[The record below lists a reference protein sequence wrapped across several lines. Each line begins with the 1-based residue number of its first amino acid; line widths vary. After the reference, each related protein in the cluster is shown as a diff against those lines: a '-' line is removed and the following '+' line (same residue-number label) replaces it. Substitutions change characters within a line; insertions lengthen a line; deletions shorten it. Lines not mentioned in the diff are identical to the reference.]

1 MGYGHAVDELWD
13 AQAPFTVALV
23 DPDNLKYANDAFGH
37 DEGNHYILTVAELL
51 RACRREGDGSGAYR
65 IGGDEFVLISPRD
78 TESSLASRLEKAR
91 DELVEKSTATEP
103 MTFSFSYGCSKVHPD
118 EGGSRKD
125 ITADADRK
133 MYRYKLA
140 HRSAQQRMRN
150 VPGAAAARGGDFN
163 ARFFTERVFEA
174 LAMAVP
180 ERYQFVIDIESD
192 RSRWSANAVT
202 DLGIPSANLENKTK
216 VWGEHV
222 HADDLSA
229 YLEGAGELLQGKTHH
244 LAAQYRA
251 RDAAGSFMVCECR
264 AFRLDGNADAG
275 IPSLIAGVITNR
287 SIAENT
293 DLATGLGD
301 IRSLMAAVDDCRYG
315 QDSCGLLGIKVDGVA
330 EINATLGYEAG
341 DRALSLLSA
350 RLLSVL
356 RGRGLAYRA
365 RGSEFVALVRGG
377 CERDVVELRQ
387 EVSAQLDKPL
397 RFEGEE
403 LPVSMRYAVVFLDLV
418 DRQPLPI
425 LNDLDQRLRE
435 GASTLGRAGDGQG
448 NGREGSQ
455 AGDAHA
461 PSRRGVGLGQAR
473 TAGEKRLDPLTG
485 LLCSSDFIETARE
498 WCRANPAEQWAFVAL
513 DIDNLPIFYEWH
525 GKEEGKLLVSEVAG
539 VLRGMQGES
548 KLCAGYWGED
558 DFSLLVALDQELLDE
573 VYRRVREV
581 VASHDSSV
589 GFLPSMGVYTLE
601 SAQELGDDCYAK
613 ASFANTQGKEHFETR
628 IWFFRAADWKRQFDE
643 HLMLSD
649 FHYALRQGRIGFVLQ
664 PQVVLGRGSICGAEA
679 LARWRTDDVELDPEE
694 FIPVLERTGF
704 IVMLDKYI
712 WKSVVAWLRDQL
724 RRGFQPV
731 PISFNISPVDVATL
745 DVPEHLGKLLKAEVP
760 ESLFLQDPDAA
771 HALVSGLKKMGIGVF
786 LDEFGNS
793 LGSLALL
800 REAGVDAVK
809 LDQGLLVAGAEKDGR
824 RAGIADPLLSLARE
838 AGVSVIADDV
848 QTERQVDALRG
859 SGIRYIQG
867 YVYYLPMSPADL
879 ESLLA
884 NTLLVERA
892 GIVALG
898 EQGAKEPPAKDAAFR
913 KGFFAR

>member
-1 MGYGHAVDELWD
+1 MTACFKRFSSLCGNKRRSWDAYECITDRAGAGNGCARPPAPPPIACALERDAYTDNLTGLGNRMGYGHAVDELWD

-23 DPDNLKYANDAFGH
+23 DLDNLKYANDAFGH

-51 RACRREGDGSGAYR
+51 RACCREGDGSGAYR

-91 DELVEKSTATEP
+91 DELVEKSAATEP

-180 ERYQFVIDIESD
+180 GRYQFVIDIESD

-202 DLGIPSANLENKTK
+202 DLGIPSANLENTTK

-229 YLEGAGELLQGKTHH
+229 YLE
-244 LAAQYRA
+244 
-251 RDAAGSFMVCECR
+251 
-264 AFRLDGNADAG
+264 
-275 IPSLIAGVITNR
+275 
-287 SIAENT
+287 
-293 DLATGLGD
+293 
-301 IRSLMAAVDDCRYG
+301 
-315 QDSCGLLGIKVDGVA
+315 
-330 EINATLGYEAG
+330 G

-356 RGRGLAYRA
+356 RGRGLAYRT

-387 EVSAQLDKPL
+387 EVSAQLAKPI

-448 NGREGSQ
+448 DGREGSQ

-498 WCRANPAEQWAFVAL
+498 WCRANPAEQWAFVTL

-558 DFSLLVALDQELLDE
+558 DFSLLVA
-573 VYRRVREV
+573 
-581 VASHDSSV
+581 
-589 GFLPSMGVYTLE
+589 
-601 SAQELGDDCYAK
+601 
-613 ASFANTQGKEHFETR
+613 
-628 IWFFRAADWKRQFDE
+628 
-643 HLMLSD
+643 
-649 FHYALRQGRIGFVLQ
+649 
-664 PQVVLGRGSICGAEA
+664 
-679 LARWRTDDVELDPEE
+679 
-694 FIPVLERTGF
+694 
-704 IVMLDKYI
+704 
-712 WKSVVAWLRDQL
+712 
-724 RRGFQPV
+724 
-731 PISFNISPVDVATL
+731 
-745 DVPEHLGKLLKAEVP
+745 
-760 ESLFLQDPDAA
+760 
-771 HALVSGLKKMGIGVF
+771 
-786 LDEFGNS
+786 
-793 LGSLALL
+793 
-800 REAGVDAVK
+800 

-898 EQGAKEPPAKDAAFR
+898 EQGAKEPPAKDDAFR

>member
-1 MGYGHAVDELWD
+1 MTACFKRFSSLCGNKRRSWDAYECITDRAGAGNGCARPPAPPPIACALERDAYTDNLTGLGNRMGYGHAVDELWD

-23 DPDNLKYANDAFGH
+23 DLDNLKYANDAFGH

-51 RACRREGDGSGAYR
+51 RACCREGDGSGAYR

-91 DELVEKSTATEP
+91 DELVEKSAATEP
-103 MTFSFSYGCSKVHPD
+103 MTSSFSYGCSKVHPD

-180 ERYQFVIDIESD
+180 GRYQFVIDIESD

-202 DLGIPSANLENKTK
+202 DLGIPSANLENTTK

-229 YLEGAGELLQGKTHH
+229 YLEGAGELLQGKAHH

-264 AFRLDGNADAG
+264 AFRLDGNADTG

-315 QDSCGLLGIKVDGVA
+315 QGSCGLLGIKVDGVA

-341 DRALSLLSA
+341 DRAL
-350 RLLSVL
+350 
-356 RGRGLAYRA
+356 
-365 RGSEFVALVRGG
+365 
-377 CERDVVELRQ
+377 
-387 EVSAQLDKPL
+387 
-397 RFEGEE
+397 
-403 LPVSMRYAVVFLDLV
+403 
-418 DRQPLPI
+418 
-425 LNDLDQRLRE
+425 
-435 GASTLGRAGDGQG
+435 
-448 NGREGSQ
+448 
-455 AGDAHA
+455 
-461 PSRRGVGLGQAR
+461 
-473 TAGEKRLDPLTG
+473 
-485 LLCSSDFIETARE
+485 
-498 WCRANPAEQWAFVAL
+498 
-513 DIDNLPIFYEWH
+513 
-525 GKEEGKLLVSEVAG
+525 
-539 VLRGMQGES
+539 
-548 KLCAGYWGED
+548 
-558 DFSLLVALDQELLDE
+558 SLLVALDQELLDE

-589 GFLPSMGVYTLE
+589 GFLPSMGVYMLE

-649 FHYALRQGRIGFVLQ
+649 FRYALRQGRIGFALQ
-664 PQVVLGRGSICGAEA
+664 PQIVLGRGSICGAEA
-679 LARWRTDDVELDPEE
+679 LARWRTDGVELDPEE

-731 PISFNISPVDVATL
+731 PILFNI
-745 DVPEHLGKLLKAEVP
+745 
-760 ESLFLQDPDAA
+760 
-771 HALVSGLKKMGIGVF
+771 
-786 LDEFGNS
+786 
-793 LGSLALL
+793 
-800 REAGVDAVK
+800 
-809 LDQGLLVAGAEKDGR
+809 
-824 RAGIADPLLSLARE
+824 
-838 AGVSVIADDV
+838 
-848 QTERQVDALRG
+848 
-859 SGIRYIQG
+859 
-867 YVYYLPMSPADL
+867 SPADL

-898 EQGAKEPPAKDAAFR
+898 EQGAKEPPAKDDAFR

>member
-1 MGYGHAVDELWD
+1 MTACFKRFSSLCGNKRRSWDAYECITDRAGAGNGCARPPALPPIACALERDAYTDNLTGLGNRMGYGHAVDELWD

-23 DPDNLKYANDAFGH
+23 DLDNLKYANDAFGH

-51 RACRREGDGSGAYR
+51 RACCREGDRSGAYR

-91 DELVEKSTATEP
+91 GELVEKSTATEP

-180 ERYQFVIDIESD
+180 GRYQFVIDIESD

-202 DLGIPSANLENKTK
+202 DLGIPSANLENTTK

-264 AFRLDGNADAG
+264 AFRLDGNADTG
-275 IPSLIAGVITNR
+275 VPSLIAVVITNR
-287 SIAENT
+287 SIAECT

-330 EINATLGYEAG
+330 EINAMLGYEAG
-341 DRALSLLSA
+341 DRAL
-350 RLLSVL
+350 
-356 RGRGLAYRA
+356 
-365 RGSEFVALVRGG
+365 
-377 CERDVVELRQ
+377 
-387 EVSAQLDKPL
+387 
-397 RFEGEE
+397 
-403 LPVSMRYAVVFLDLV
+403 
-418 DRQPLPI
+418 
-425 LNDLDQRLRE
+425 
-435 GASTLGRAGDGQG
+435 
-448 NGREGSQ
+448 
-455 AGDAHA
+455 
-461 PSRRGVGLGQAR
+461 
-473 TAGEKRLDPLTG
+473 
-485 LLCSSDFIETARE
+485 
-498 WCRANPAEQWAFVAL
+498 
-513 DIDNLPIFYEWH
+513 
-525 GKEEGKLLVSEVAG
+525 
-539 VLRGMQGES
+539 
-548 KLCAGYWGED
+548 
-558 DFSLLVALDQELLDE
+558 SLLVALDQELLDE

-589 GFLPSMGVYTLE
+589 GFLPSMGVYMLE

-649 FHYALRQGRIGFVLQ
+649 FHYALRQGRIGFALQ
-664 PQVVLGRGSICGAEA
+664 PQIVLGRGSICGAEA

-731 PISFNISPVDVATL
+731 PILFNI
-745 DVPEHLGKLLKAEVP
+745 
-760 ESLFLQDPDAA
+760 
-771 HALVSGLKKMGIGVF
+771 
-786 LDEFGNS
+786 
-793 LGSLALL
+793 
-800 REAGVDAVK
+800 
-809 LDQGLLVAGAEKDGR
+809 
-824 RAGIADPLLSLARE
+824 
-838 AGVSVIADDV
+838 
-848 QTERQVDALRG
+848 
-859 SGIRYIQG
+859 
-867 YVYYLPMSPADL
+867 SPADL

-898 EQGAKEPPAKDAAFR
+898 EQGAKEPPAKDDAFR

>member
-1 MGYGHAVDELWD
+1 MTACFKRFSSLCGNKRRSWDAYECITDRAGAGNGCARPPAPPPIACALERDAYTDNLTGLGNRMGYGHAVDELWD

-23 DPDNLKYANDAFGH
+23 DLDNLKYANDAFGH

-51 RACRREGDGSGAYR
+51 RACCREGDGSGAYR

-78 TESSLASRLEKAR
+78 TESSLTSRLEKAR

-180 ERYQFVIDIESD
+180 GRYQFVIDIESD

-202 DLGIPSANLENKTK
+202 DLGIPSANLENTTK

-341 DRALSLLSA
+341 DRALSLL
-350 RLLSVL
+350 
-356 RGRGLAYRA
+356 
-365 RGSEFVALVRGG
+365 
-377 CERDVVELRQ
+377 
-387 EVSAQLDKPL
+387 
-397 RFEGEE
+397 
-403 LPVSMRYAVVFLDLV
+403 
-418 DRQPLPI
+418 
-425 LNDLDQRLRE
+425 
-435 GASTLGRAGDGQG
+435 
-448 NGREGSQ
+448 
-455 AGDAHA
+455 
-461 PSRRGVGLGQAR
+461 
-473 TAGEKRLDPLTG
+473 
-485 LLCSSDFIETARE
+485 
-498 WCRANPAEQWAFVAL
+498 
-513 DIDNLPIFYEWH
+513 
-525 GKEEGKLLVSEVAG
+525 
-539 VLRGMQGES
+539 
-548 KLCAGYWGED
+548 
-558 DFSLLVALDQELLDE
+558 VALDQELLDE

-589 GFLPSMGVYTLE
+589 GFLPSMGVYMLE

-613 ASFANTQGKEHFETR
+613 ASFTNTQGKEHFETR

-649 FHYALRQGRIGFVLQ
+649 FHYALRQGRIGFALQ
-664 PQVVLGRGSICGAEA
+664 PQIVLGRGSICGAEA

-731 PISFNISPVDVATL
+731 PISFNIGPVDVATL
-745 DVPEHLGKLLKAEVP
+745 DVPEHLGKLLKSYGVPARLLKAEVP

-898 EQGAKEPPAKDAAFR
+898 EQGAKEPPAKDDAFR

>member
-1 MGYGHAVDELWD
+1 MTACFKRFSSLCGNKRRSWDAYECITDRAGAGNGCARPPAPPPIACALERDAYTDNLTGLGNRMGYGHAVDELWD

-23 DPDNLKYANDAFGH
+23 DLDNLKYANDAFGH

-51 RACRREGDGSGAYR
+51 RACCREGDRSGAYR

-91 DELVEKSTATEP
+91 GELVEKSTATEP

-180 ERYQFVIDIESD
+180 GRYQFVIDIESD

-202 DLGIPSANLENKTK
+202 DLGIPSANLENTTK

-222 HADDLSA
+222 HDDDLSA

-264 AFRLDGNADAG
+264 AFRLDGNADTG
-275 IPSLIAGVITNR
+275 VPSLIAVVITNR
-287 SIAENT
+287 SIAECT

-341 DRALSLLSA
+341 DRALSLL
-350 RLLSVL
+350 
-356 RGRGLAYRA
+356 
-365 RGSEFVALVRGG
+365 
-377 CERDVVELRQ
+377 
-387 EVSAQLDKPL
+387 
-397 RFEGEE
+397 
-403 LPVSMRYAVVFLDLV
+403 
-418 DRQPLPI
+418 
-425 LNDLDQRLRE
+425 
-435 GASTLGRAGDGQG
+435 
-448 NGREGSQ
+448 
-455 AGDAHA
+455 
-461 PSRRGVGLGQAR
+461 
-473 TAGEKRLDPLTG
+473 
-485 LLCSSDFIETARE
+485 
-498 WCRANPAEQWAFVAL
+498 
-513 DIDNLPIFYEWH
+513 
-525 GKEEGKLLVSEVAG
+525 
-539 VLRGMQGES
+539 
-548 KLCAGYWGED
+548 
-558 DFSLLVALDQELLDE
+558 VALDQELLDE

-589 GFLPSMGVYTLE
+589 GLLPSMGVYMLE

-649 FHYALRQGRIGFVLQ
+649 FHYALRQGRIGFALQ
-664 PQVVLGRGSICGAEA
+664 PQIVLGRGSICGAEA

-731 PISFNISPVDVATL
+731 PILFNI
-745 DVPEHLGKLLKAEVP
+745 
-760 ESLFLQDPDAA
+760 
-771 HALVSGLKKMGIGVF
+771 
-786 LDEFGNS
+786 
-793 LGSLALL
+793 
-800 REAGVDAVK
+800 
-809 LDQGLLVAGAEKDGR
+809 
-824 RAGIADPLLSLARE
+824 
-838 AGVSVIADDV
+838 
-848 QTERQVDALRG
+848 
-859 SGIRYIQG
+859 
-867 YVYYLPMSPADL
+867 SPADL

-898 EQGAKEPPAKDAAFR
+898 EQGAKEPPAKDDAFR

>member
-23 DPDNLKYANDAFGH
+23 DLDNLKYANDAFGH

-51 RACRREGDGSGAYR
+51 RACCREGDGSGAYR

-202 DLGIPSANLENKTK
+202 DLGIPSANLENTTK

-251 RDAAGSFMVCECR
+251 RDAAGSFMVCECH
-264 AFRLDGNADAG
+264 AFRLDGNADTG
-275 IPSLIAGVITNR
+275 IPSPIAGVITNR

-315 QDSCGLLGIKVDGVA
+315 QDSCELLGIKVDGVA

-341 DRALSLLSA
+341 DRALSLL
-350 RLLSVL
+350 
-356 RGRGLAYRA
+356 
-365 RGSEFVALVRGG
+365 
-377 CERDVVELRQ
+377 
-387 EVSAQLDKPL
+387 
-397 RFEGEE
+397 
-403 LPVSMRYAVVFLDLV
+403 
-418 DRQPLPI
+418 
-425 LNDLDQRLRE
+425 
-435 GASTLGRAGDGQG
+435 
-448 NGREGSQ
+448 
-455 AGDAHA
+455 
-461 PSRRGVGLGQAR
+461 
-473 TAGEKRLDPLTG
+473 
-485 LLCSSDFIETARE
+485 
-498 WCRANPAEQWAFVAL
+498 
-513 DIDNLPIFYEWH
+513 
-525 GKEEGKLLVSEVAG
+525 
-539 VLRGMQGES
+539 
-548 KLCAGYWGED
+548 
-558 DFSLLVALDQELLDE
+558 VALDQELLDE

-581 VASHDSSV
+581 VVSHDSSV
-589 GFLPSMGVYTLE
+589 GFLPSMGVYMLE

-649 FHYALRQGRIGFVLQ
+649 FHYALRQGRIGFALQ
-664 PQVVLGRGSICGAEA
+664 PQIVLGRGSICGAEA

-731 PISFNISPVDVATL
+731 PILFNISPVDVATL
-745 DVPEHLGKLLKAEVP
+745 DVPEHLGKLLKSYGVPARLLKAEVP
-760 ESLFLQDPDAA
+760 ESLFLRDPDAA
-771 HALVSGLKKMGIGVF
+771 HTLVSGLKKMGIGVF

-809 LDQGLLVAGAEKDGR
+809 LDQGLLVADAKKDGR

-898 EQGAKEPPAKDAAFR
+898 EQGAKEPPAKDDAFR
-913 KGFFAR
+913 KGFFAH

>member
-1 MGYGHAVDELWD
+1 MTACFKRFSSLCGNKRRSWDAYECITDRAGAGNGCARPPAPPPIACALERDAYTDNLTGLGNRMGYGHAVDELWD

-23 DPDNLKYANDAFGH
+23 DLDNLKYANDAFGH

-51 RACRREGDGSGAYR
+51 RACCREGDGSGAYR

-78 TESSLASRLEKAR
+78 TESSLTSRLEKAR

-180 ERYQFVIDIESD
+180 GRYQFVIDIESD

-202 DLGIPSANLENKTK
+202 DLGIPSANLENTTK

-341 DRALSLLSA
+341 DRALSLL
-350 RLLSVL
+350 
-356 RGRGLAYRA
+356 
-365 RGSEFVALVRGG
+365 
-377 CERDVVELRQ
+377 
-387 EVSAQLDKPL
+387 
-397 RFEGEE
+397 
-403 LPVSMRYAVVFLDLV
+403 
-418 DRQPLPI
+418 
-425 LNDLDQRLRE
+425 
-435 GASTLGRAGDGQG
+435 
-448 NGREGSQ
+448 
-455 AGDAHA
+455 
-461 PSRRGVGLGQAR
+461 
-473 TAGEKRLDPLTG
+473 
-485 LLCSSDFIETARE
+485 
-498 WCRANPAEQWAFVAL
+498 
-513 DIDNLPIFYEWH
+513 
-525 GKEEGKLLVSEVAG
+525 
-539 VLRGMQGES
+539 
-548 KLCAGYWGED
+548 
-558 DFSLLVALDQELLDE
+558 VALDQELLDE

-589 GFLPSMGVYTLE
+589 GFLPSMGVYMLE

-649 FHYALRQGRIGFVLQ
+649 FHYALRQGRIGFALQ
-664 PQVVLGRGSICGAEA
+664 PQIVLGGGSICGAEA

-745 DVPEHLGKLLKAEVP
+745 DVPEHLGKLLKSYGVPARLLKAEVP

-898 EQGAKEPPAKDAAFR
+898 EQGAKEPPAKDDAFR

>member
-23 DPDNLKYANDAFGH
+23 DLDNLKYANDTFGH

-51 RACRREGDGSGAYR
+51 RACCREGDGSGAYR

-118 EGGSRKD
+118 EGGSRKN

-202 DLGIPSANLENKTK
+202 DLGIPSANLENTTK

-264 AFRLDGNADAG
+264 AFRLDGNADTG

-341 DRALSLLSA
+341 DRALSLL
-350 RLLSVL
+350 
-356 RGRGLAYRA
+356 
-365 RGSEFVALVRGG
+365 
-377 CERDVVELRQ
+377 
-387 EVSAQLDKPL
+387 
-397 RFEGEE
+397 
-403 LPVSMRYAVVFLDLV
+403 
-418 DRQPLPI
+418 
-425 LNDLDQRLRE
+425 
-435 GASTLGRAGDGQG
+435 
-448 NGREGSQ
+448 
-455 AGDAHA
+455 
-461 PSRRGVGLGQAR
+461 
-473 TAGEKRLDPLTG
+473 
-485 LLCSSDFIETARE
+485 
-498 WCRANPAEQWAFVAL
+498 
-513 DIDNLPIFYEWH
+513 
-525 GKEEGKLLVSEVAG
+525 
-539 VLRGMQGES
+539 
-548 KLCAGYWGED
+548 
-558 DFSLLVALDQELLDE
+558 VALDQELLDE

-589 GFLPSMGVYTLE
+589 GFLPSMGVYMLE

-643 HLMLSD
+643 HLVLSD
-649 FHYALRQGRIGFVLQ
+649 FHYALRQGRIGFALQ

-745 DVPEHLGKLLKAEVP
+745 DVPEHLGKLLKSYGVPARLLKAEVP

-800 REAGVDAVK
+800 REAGVDA
-809 LDQGLLVAGAEKDGR
+809 
-824 RAGIADPLLSLARE
+824 
-838 AGVSVIADDV
+838 
-848 QTERQVDALRG
+848 
-859 SGIRYIQG
+859 
-867 YVYYLPMSPADL
+867 
-879 ESLLA
+879 
-884 NTLLVERA
+884 
-892 GIVALG
+892 LG
-898 EQGAKEPPAKDAAFR
+898 EQGAKEPPAKDDAFR

>member
-1 MGYGHAVDELWD
+1 
-13 AQAPFTVALV
+13 
-23 DPDNLKYANDAFGH
+23 
-37 DEGNHYILTVAELL
+37 
-51 RACRREGDGSGAYR
+51 
-65 IGGDEFVLISPRD
+65 
-78 TESSLASRLEKAR
+78 
-91 DELVEKSTATEP
+91 

-150 VPGAAAARGGDFN
+150 VPGAAAARGGDFS

-202 DLGIPSANLENKTK
+202 NLGIPSANLENTTK

-264 AFRLDGNADAG
+264 AFRLDGNADTG

-341 DRALSLLSA
+341 DRALSLL
-350 RLLSVL
+350 
-356 RGRGLAYRA
+356 
-365 RGSEFVALVRGG
+365 
-377 CERDVVELRQ
+377 
-387 EVSAQLDKPL
+387 
-397 RFEGEE
+397 
-403 LPVSMRYAVVFLDLV
+403 
-418 DRQPLPI
+418 
-425 LNDLDQRLRE
+425 
-435 GASTLGRAGDGQG
+435 
-448 NGREGSQ
+448 
-455 AGDAHA
+455 
-461 PSRRGVGLGQAR
+461 
-473 TAGEKRLDPLTG
+473 
-485 LLCSSDFIETARE
+485 
-498 WCRANPAEQWAFVAL
+498 
-513 DIDNLPIFYEWH
+513 
-525 GKEEGKLLVSEVAG
+525 
-539 VLRGMQGES
+539 
-548 KLCAGYWGED
+548 
-558 DFSLLVALDQELLDE
+558 VALDQELLDE

-589 GFLPSMGVYTLE
+589 GFLPSMGVYMLE

-649 FHYALRQGRIGFVLQ
+649 FHYALRQGRIGFALQ
-664 PQVVLGRGSICGAEA
+664 PQIVLGRGSICGAEA

-731 PISFNISPVDVATL
+731 PILFNISPVDVATL
-745 DVPEHLGKLLKAEVP
+745 DVPEHLGKLLKSYGVPARLLKAEVP

-824 RAGIADPLLSLARE
+824 RAGI
-838 AGVSVIADDV
+838 
-848 QTERQVDALRG
+848 
-859 SGIRYIQG
+859 
-867 YVYYLPMSPADL
+867 
-879 ESLLA
+879 
-884 NTLLVERA
+884 
-892 GIVALG
+892 VALG
-898 EQGAKEPPAKDAAFR
+898 EQGAKEPPAKDDAFR

>member
-1 MGYGHAVDELWD
+1 
-13 AQAPFTVALV
+13 
-23 DPDNLKYANDAFGH
+23 
-37 DEGNHYILTVAELL
+37 
-51 RACRREGDGSGAYR
+51 
-65 IGGDEFVLISPRD
+65 
-78 TESSLASRLEKAR
+78 
-91 DELVEKSTATEP
+91 

-202 DLGIPSANLENKTK
+202 DLGIPSANLENTTK

-264 AFRLDGNADAG
+264 AFRLDGNADTG

-341 DRALSLLSA
+341 DRAL
-350 RLLSVL
+350 
-356 RGRGLAYRA
+356 
-365 RGSEFVALVRGG
+365 
-377 CERDVVELRQ
+377 
-387 EVSAQLDKPL
+387 
-397 RFEGEE
+397 
-403 LPVSMRYAVVFLDLV
+403 
-418 DRQPLPI
+418 
-425 LNDLDQRLRE
+425 
-435 GASTLGRAGDGQG
+435 
-448 NGREGSQ
+448 
-455 AGDAHA
+455 
-461 PSRRGVGLGQAR
+461 
-473 TAGEKRLDPLTG
+473 
-485 LLCSSDFIETARE
+485 
-498 WCRANPAEQWAFVAL
+498 
-513 DIDNLPIFYEWH
+513 
-525 GKEEGKLLVSEVAG
+525 
-539 VLRGMQGES
+539 
-548 KLCAGYWGED
+548 
-558 DFSLLVALDQELLDE
+558 SLLVALDQELLDE

-745 DVPEHLGKLLKAEVP
+745 DVPEHLGKLLKSYGVPARLLKAEVP

-898 EQGAKEPPAKDAAFR
+898 EQGAKEPPAKDDAFR

>member
-1 MGYGHAVDELWD
+1 MTACFKRFSSLCGNKRRSWDAYECITDRAGAGNGCARPPAPPPIACALERDAYTDNLTGLGNRMGCGHAVDELWD

-23 DPDNLKYANDAFGH
+23 DLDNLKHANDAFGH

-51 RACRREGDGSGAYR
+51 RACCREGDGSGAYR

-180 ERYQFVIDIESD
+180 GRYQFVIDIESD

-202 DLGIPSANLENKTK
+202 DLGIPSANLENTTK

-229 YLEGAGELLQGKTHH
+229 YLEGAGELLLGQTHH

-341 DRALSLLSA
+341 DRALSLL
-350 RLLSVL
+350 
-356 RGRGLAYRA
+356 
-365 RGSEFVALVRGG
+365 
-377 CERDVVELRQ
+377 
-387 EVSAQLDKPL
+387 
-397 RFEGEE
+397 
-403 LPVSMRYAVVFLDLV
+403 
-418 DRQPLPI
+418 
-425 LNDLDQRLRE
+425 
-435 GASTLGRAGDGQG
+435 
-448 NGREGSQ
+448 
-455 AGDAHA
+455 
-461 PSRRGVGLGQAR
+461 
-473 TAGEKRLDPLTG
+473 
-485 LLCSSDFIETARE
+485 
-498 WCRANPAEQWAFVAL
+498 
-513 DIDNLPIFYEWH
+513 
-525 GKEEGKLLVSEVAG
+525 
-539 VLRGMQGES
+539 
-548 KLCAGYWGED
+548 
-558 DFSLLVALDQELLDE
+558 VALDQELLDE

-589 GFLPSMGVYTLE
+589 GFLPSMGVYMLE

-649 FHYALRQGRIGFVLQ
+649 FHYALRQGRIGFALQ
-664 PQVVLGRGSICGAEA
+664 PQIVLGRGSICGAEA

-731 PISFNISPVDVATL
+731 PILFNI
-745 DVPEHLGKLLKAEVP
+745 
-760 ESLFLQDPDAA
+760 
-771 HALVSGLKKMGIGVF
+771 
-786 LDEFGNS
+786 
-793 LGSLALL
+793 
-800 REAGVDAVK
+800 
-809 LDQGLLVAGAEKDGR
+809 
-824 RAGIADPLLSLARE
+824 
-838 AGVSVIADDV
+838 
-848 QTERQVDALRG
+848 
-859 SGIRYIQG
+859 
-867 YVYYLPMSPADL
+867 SPADL

-898 EQGAKEPPAKDAAFR
+898 EQGAKEPPAKDDAFR

>member
-1 MGYGHAVDELWD
+1 MTACFKRFSSLCGNKRRSWDAYECITDRAGAGNGCARPPAPPPIACALERDAYTDNLTGLGNRMGYGHAVDELWD

-23 DPDNLKYANDAFGH
+23 DLDNLKYANDAFGH

-51 RACRREGDGSGAYR
+51 RACCREGDGSGAYR

-180 ERYQFVIDIESD
+180 GRYQFVIDIESD

-202 DLGIPSANLENKTK
+202 DLGIPSANLENTAK

-264 AFRLDGNADAG
+264 AFRLDGNADTG

-315 QDSCGLLGIKVDGVA
+315 QDSCGLLGIKVDGAA

-341 DRALSLLSA
+341 NHAL
-350 RLLSVL
+350 
-356 RGRGLAYRA
+356 
-365 RGSEFVALVRGG
+365 
-377 CERDVVELRQ
+377 
-387 EVSAQLDKPL
+387 
-397 RFEGEE
+397 
-403 LPVSMRYAVVFLDLV
+403 
-418 DRQPLPI
+418 
-425 LNDLDQRLRE
+425 
-435 GASTLGRAGDGQG
+435 
-448 NGREGSQ
+448 
-455 AGDAHA
+455 
-461 PSRRGVGLGQAR
+461 
-473 TAGEKRLDPLTG
+473 
-485 LLCSSDFIETARE
+485 
-498 WCRANPAEQWAFVAL
+498 
-513 DIDNLPIFYEWH
+513 
-525 GKEEGKLLVSEVAG
+525 
-539 VLRGMQGES
+539 
-548 KLCAGYWGED
+548 
-558 DFSLLVALDQELLDE
+558 SLLVALDQELLDE

-649 FHYALRQGRIGFVLQ
+649 FHYALRQGRIGFALQ
-664 PQVVLGRGSICGAEA
+664 PQIVLGRGSICGAEA

-731 PISFNISPVDVATL
+731 PILFNISPVDVATL
-745 DVPEHLGKLLKAEVP
+745 DVPEHLGKLLKSYGVPARLLKAEVP

-793 LGSLALL
+793 LGSLTLL

-884 NTLLVERA
+884 NTLLVERT

-898 EQGAKEPPAKDAAFR
+898 EQGAKEPPAKDDAFR

>member
-37 DEGNHYILTVAELL
+37 DEGNHCILTVAELL

-202 DLGIPSANLENKTK
+202 DLGIPSANLENTTK

-264 AFRLDGNADAG
+264 AFRLDGNADTG

-341 DRALSLLSA
+341 DRALSLL
-350 RLLSVL
+350 
-356 RGRGLAYRA
+356 
-365 RGSEFVALVRGG
+365 
-377 CERDVVELRQ
+377 
-387 EVSAQLDKPL
+387 
-397 RFEGEE
+397 
-403 LPVSMRYAVVFLDLV
+403 
-418 DRQPLPI
+418 
-425 LNDLDQRLRE
+425 
-435 GASTLGRAGDGQG
+435 
-448 NGREGSQ
+448 
-455 AGDAHA
+455 
-461 PSRRGVGLGQAR
+461 
-473 TAGEKRLDPLTG
+473 
-485 LLCSSDFIETARE
+485 
-498 WCRANPAEQWAFVAL
+498 
-513 DIDNLPIFYEWH
+513 
-525 GKEEGKLLVSEVAG
+525 
-539 VLRGMQGES
+539 
-548 KLCAGYWGED
+548 
-558 DFSLLVALDQELLDE
+558 VALDQELLDE

-589 GFLPSMGVYTLE
+589 GFLPSMGVYMLE

-649 FHYALRQGRIGFVLQ
+649 FHYALRQGRIGFALQ
-664 PQVVLGRGSICGAEA
+664 PQIVLGRGSICGAEA

-731 PISFNISPVDVATL
+731 PILFNISPVDVATL
-745 DVPEHLGKLLKAEVP
+745 DVPEHLGKLLKSYGVPARLLKAEVP

-800 REAGVDAVK
+800 
-809 LDQGLLVAGAEKDGR
+809 
-824 RAGIADPLLSLARE
+824 RE

-898 EQGAKEPPAKDAAFR
+898 EQGAKEPPAKDDAFR

>member
-1 MGYGHAVDELWD
+1 
-13 AQAPFTVALV
+13 
-23 DPDNLKYANDAFGH
+23 
-37 DEGNHYILTVAELL
+37 
-51 RACRREGDGSGAYR
+51 
-65 IGGDEFVLISPRD
+65 
-78 TESSLASRLEKAR
+78 
-91 DELVEKSTATEP
+91 

-202 DLGIPSANLENKTK
+202 DLGIPSANLENTTK
-216 VWGEHV
+216 DWGEHV

-264 AFRLDGNADAG
+264 AFRLDGNADTG

-341 DRALSLLSA
+341 DRALS
-350 RLLSVL
+350 
-356 RGRGLAYRA
+356 
-365 RGSEFVALVRGG
+365 
-377 CERDVVELRQ
+377 
-387 EVSAQLDKPL
+387 P
-397 RFEGEE
+397 
-403 LPVSMRYAVVFLDLV
+403 
-418 DRQPLPI
+418 
-425 LNDLDQRLRE
+425 
-435 GASTLGRAGDGQG
+435 
-448 NGREGSQ
+448 
-455 AGDAHA
+455 
-461 PSRRGVGLGQAR
+461 
-473 TAGEKRLDPLTG
+473 
-485 LLCSSDFIETARE
+485 
-498 WCRANPAEQWAFVAL
+498 
-513 DIDNLPIFYEWH
+513 
-525 GKEEGKLLVSEVAG
+525 
-539 VLRGMQGES
+539 
-548 KLCAGYWGED
+548 
-558 DFSLLVALDQELLDE
+558 LVALDQELLDE

-589 GFLPSMGVYTLE
+589 GFLPSMGVYMLE

-649 FHYALRQGRIGFVLQ
+649 FHYALRQGRIGFALQ
-664 PQVVLGRGSICGAEA
+664 PQIVLGRGSICGAEA

-731 PISFNISPVDVATL
+731 PILFNISPVDVATL
-745 DVPEHLGKLLKAEVP
+745 DVPEHLGKLLKSYGVPARLLKAEVP

-898 EQGAKEPPAKDAAFR
+898 EQGAKEPPAKDDAFR

>member
-23 DPDNLKYANDAFGH
+23 DLD
-37 DEGNHYILTVAELL
+37 
-51 RACRREGDGSGAYR
+51 
-65 IGGDEFVLISPRD
+65 
-78 TESSLASRLEKAR
+78 
-91 DELVEKSTATEP
+91 
-103 MTFSFSYGCSKVHPD
+103 
-118 EGGSRKD
+118 
-125 ITADADRK
+125 
-133 MYRYKLA
+133 
-140 HRSAQQRMRN
+140 
-150 VPGAAAARGGDFN
+150 
-163 ARFFTERVFEA
+163 
-174 LAMAVP
+174 
-180 ERYQFVIDIESD
+180 
-192 RSRWSANAVT
+192 
-202 DLGIPSANLENKTK
+202 NLENTTK

-377 CERDVVELRQ
+377 CERDVVELHQ
-387 EVSAQLDKPL
+387 EVSAQLAKPI

-448 NGREGSQ
+448 DGREGSQ

-473 TAGEKRLDPLTG
+473 TAGEKRLGPLTG

-539 VLRGMQGES
+539 VLRGMQG
-548 KLCAGYWGED
+548 
-558 DFSLLVALDQELLDE
+558 
-573 VYRRVREV
+573 
-581 VASHDSSV
+581 
-589 GFLPSMGVYTLE
+589 
-601 SAQELGDDCYAK
+601 
-613 ASFANTQGKEHFETR
+613 KEHFETR

-649 FHYALRQGRIGFVLQ
+649 FHYALRQGRIGFALQ

-745 DVPEHLGKLLKAEVP
+745 DVPKHLGKLLKSYGVPARLLKAEVP

-793 LGSLALL
+793 LGSPALL

-898 EQGAKEPPAKDAAFR
+898 EQGAKEPPAKDDAFR
-913 KGFFAR
+913 KGFFARWHR

>member
-1 MGYGHAVDELWD
+1 M
-13 AQAPFTVALV
+13 
-23 DPDNLKYANDAFGH
+23 
-37 DEGNHYILTVAELL
+37 
-51 RACRREGDGSGAYR
+51 
-65 IGGDEFVLISPRD
+65 ISPRD

-91 DELVEKSTATEP
+91 DGLVEKSTATEP

-202 DLGIPSANLENKTK
+202 DLGIPPANLENTTK

-264 AFRLDGNADAG
+264 AFRLDGNADTG

-341 DRALSLLSA
+341 DRALSLL
-350 RLLSVL
+350 
-356 RGRGLAYRA
+356 
-365 RGSEFVALVRGG
+365 
-377 CERDVVELRQ
+377 
-387 EVSAQLDKPL
+387 
-397 RFEGEE
+397 
-403 LPVSMRYAVVFLDLV
+403 
-418 DRQPLPI
+418 
-425 LNDLDQRLRE
+425 
-435 GASTLGRAGDGQG
+435 
-448 NGREGSQ
+448 
-455 AGDAHA
+455 
-461 PSRRGVGLGQAR
+461 
-473 TAGEKRLDPLTG
+473 
-485 LLCSSDFIETARE
+485 
-498 WCRANPAEQWAFVAL
+498 
-513 DIDNLPIFYEWH
+513 
-525 GKEEGKLLVSEVAG
+525 
-539 VLRGMQGES
+539 
-548 KLCAGYWGED
+548 
-558 DFSLLVALDQELLDE
+558 VALDQELLDE

-589 GFLPSMGVYTLE
+589 GFLPSMGVYMLE

-649 FHYALRQGRIGFVLQ
+649 FHYALRQGRIGFALQ
-664 PQVVLGRGSICGAEA
+664 PQIVLGRGSICGAEA

-731 PISFNISPVDVATL
+731 PILFNISPVDVATL
-745 DVPEHLGKLLKAEVP
+745 DVPEHLGKLLKSYGVPARLLKAEVP

-892 GIVALG
+892 GIDALG
-898 EQGAKEPPAKDAAFR
+898 EQGAKEPPAKDDAFR

>member
-23 DPDNLKYANDAFGH
+23 DLDNLKYANDAFGH

-51 RACRREGDGSGAYR
+51 RACCREGDGSGAYR

-202 DLGIPSANLENKTK
+202 DLGIPSANLENTTK
-216 VWGEHV
+216 
-222 HADDLSA
+222 
-229 YLEGAGELLQGKTHH
+229 
-244 LAAQYRA
+244 
-251 RDAAGSFMVCECR
+251 
-264 AFRLDGNADAG
+264 
-275 IPSLIAGVITNR
+275 
-287 SIAENT
+287 
-293 DLATGLGD
+293 
-301 IRSLMAAVDDCRYG
+301 DCRYG

-387 EVSAQLDKPL
+387 EVSAQLAKPI

-448 NGREGSQ
+448 DGREGSQ

-589 GFLPSMGVYTLE
+589 GFLPSMGVYMLE

-643 HLMLSD
+643 HLLLSD
-649 FHYALRQGRIGFVLQ
+649 FHYALRQGRIGFALQ
-664 PQVVLGRGSICGAEA
+664 PQIVLGRGSICGAEA

-712 WKSVVAWLRDQL
+712 WKSVVAWLHDQL

-731 PISFNISPVDVATL
+731 PILFNISPVDVATL
-745 DVPEHLGKLLKAEVP
+745 DVPEHLGKLLKSYGVPARLLKAEVP

-898 EQGAKEPPAKDAAFR
+898 EQGAKEPPAKDDAFR

>member
-23 DPDNLKYANDAFGH
+23 DLDNLKYANDAFGH

-51 RACRREGDGSGAYR
+51 RACCREGDGSGAYR

-180 ERYQFVIDIESD
+180 GRYQFVIDIESD

-202 DLGIPSANLENKTK
+202 DLGIPSANLENTTK

-341 DRALSLLSA
+341 DRALSLL
-350 RLLSVL
+350 
-356 RGRGLAYRA
+356 
-365 RGSEFVALVRGG
+365 
-377 CERDVVELRQ
+377 
-387 EVSAQLDKPL
+387 
-397 RFEGEE
+397 
-403 LPVSMRYAVVFLDLV
+403 
-418 DRQPLPI
+418 
-425 LNDLDQRLRE
+425 
-435 GASTLGRAGDGQG
+435 
-448 NGREGSQ
+448 
-455 AGDAHA
+455 
-461 PSRRGVGLGQAR
+461 
-473 TAGEKRLDPLTG
+473 
-485 LLCSSDFIETARE
+485 
-498 WCRANPAEQWAFVAL
+498 
-513 DIDNLPIFYEWH
+513 
-525 GKEEGKLLVSEVAG
+525 
-539 VLRGMQGES
+539 
-548 KLCAGYWGED
+548 
-558 DFSLLVALDQELLDE
+558 VALDQELLDE

-589 GFLPSMGVYTLE
+589 GSLPSMGVYMLE

-649 FHYALRQGRIGFVLQ
+649 FHYALRQGRIGFALQ
-664 PQVVLGRGSICGAEA
+664 PQIVLGRGSICGAEA

-731 PISFNISPVDVATL
+731 PILFNISPVDVATL
-745 DVPEHLGKLLKAEVP
+745 DVPEHLGKLLKSYGVPARLLKAEVP

-809 LDQGLLVAGAEKDGR
+809 LDQGLLVADAEKDRR

-859 SGIRYIQG
+859 SGIRYI
-867 YVYYLPMSPADL
+867 
-879 ESLLA
+879 
-884 NTLLVERA
+884 
-892 GIVALG
+892 
-898 EQGAKEPPAKDAAFR
+898 
-913 KGFFAR
+913 

>member
-23 DPDNLKYANDAFGH
+23 DLDDLKYANDAFGH
-37 DEGNHYILTVAELL
+37 DEGNHYILAVAELL
-51 RACRREGDGSGAYR
+51 RACCREGDGSGAYR

-140 HRSAQQRMRN
+140 RRSAQQRMRN

-180 ERYQFVIDIESD
+180 GRYQFVIDIESD

-202 DLGIPSANLENKTK
+202 DLGIPSANLENTTK

-264 AFRLDGNADAG
+264 AFRLDGNADTG

-341 DRALSLLSA
+341 DRALSLL
-350 RLLSVL
+350 
-356 RGRGLAYRA
+356 
-365 RGSEFVALVRGG
+365 
-377 CERDVVELRQ
+377 
-387 EVSAQLDKPL
+387 
-397 RFEGEE
+397 
-403 LPVSMRYAVVFLDLV
+403 
-418 DRQPLPI
+418 
-425 LNDLDQRLRE
+425 
-435 GASTLGRAGDGQG
+435 
-448 NGREGSQ
+448 
-455 AGDAHA
+455 
-461 PSRRGVGLGQAR
+461 
-473 TAGEKRLDPLTG
+473 
-485 LLCSSDFIETARE
+485 
-498 WCRANPAEQWAFVAL
+498 
-513 DIDNLPIFYEWH
+513 
-525 GKEEGKLLVSEVAG
+525 
-539 VLRGMQGES
+539 
-548 KLCAGYWGED
+548 
-558 DFSLLVALDQELLDE
+558 VALDQELLDE

-589 GFLPSMGVYTLE
+589 GFLPSMGVYMLE

-649 FHYALRQGRIGFVLQ
+649 FHYALRQGRIGFALQ
-664 PQVVLGRGSICGAEA
+664 PQIVLGRGSICGAEA

-712 WKSVVAWLRDQL
+712 WKSVVACLRDQL

-731 PISFNISPVDVATL
+731 PILFNISPVDVATL
-745 DVPEHLGKLLKAEVP
+745 DVPEHLGKLLKSYGVPARLLKAEVP

-800 REAGVDAVK
+800 
-809 LDQGLLVAGAEKDGR
+809 
-824 RAGIADPLLSLARE
+824 RE

-898 EQGAKEPPAKDAAFR
+898 EQGAKELPAKDDAFR

>member
-23 DPDNLKYANDAFGH
+23 DLD
-37 DEGNHYILTVAELL
+37 
-51 RACRREGDGSGAYR
+51 
-65 IGGDEFVLISPRD
+65 
-78 TESSLASRLEKAR
+78 
-91 DELVEKSTATEP
+91 
-103 MTFSFSYGCSKVHPD
+103 
-118 EGGSRKD
+118 
-125 ITADADRK
+125 
-133 MYRYKLA
+133 
-140 HRSAQQRMRN
+140 
-150 VPGAAAARGGDFN
+150 
-163 ARFFTERVFEA
+163 
-174 LAMAVP
+174 
-180 ERYQFVIDIESD
+180 
-192 RSRWSANAVT
+192 
-202 DLGIPSANLENKTK
+202 NLENTTK

-387 EVSAQLDKPL
+387 EVSAQLAKPI

-448 NGREGSQ
+448 DGREGSQ

-473 TAGEKRLDPLTG
+473 TAGEKRLGPLTG

-498 WCRANPAEQWAFVAL
+498 RCRANPAEQWAF
-513 DIDNLPIFYEWH
+513 
-525 GKEEGKLLVSEVAG
+525 
-539 VLRGMQGES
+539 
-548 KLCAGYWGED
+548 
-558 DFSLLVALDQELLDE
+558 VALDQELLDE

-589 GFLPSMGVYTLE
+589 GFLPSMGVYMLE

-649 FHYALRQGRIGFVLQ
+649 FHYALRQGRIGFALQ

-745 DVPEHLGKLLKAEVP
+745 DVPEHLGKLLKSYGVPTRLLKAEVP

-786 LDEFGNS
+786 LDEFGNC

-824 RAGIADPLLSLARE
+824 RAGIADPLLALARE
-838 AGVSVIADDV
+838 AGISVIADDV

-898 EQGAKEPPAKDAAFR
+898 EQGAKEPPAKDDAFR
-913 KGFFAR
+913 KGFFARWHR

>member
-1 MGYGHAVDELWD
+1 MGYGHAIDELWD
-13 AQAPFTVALV
+13 AQTPFTVALV
-23 DPDNLKYANDAFGH
+23 DLDNLKYANDAFGH

-51 RACRREGDGSGAYR
+51 RACCREGDGSGAYR

-202 DLGIPSANLENKTK
+202 DLGIPSANLENTTK

-264 AFRLDGNADAG
+264 AFRLDGNADTG

-301 IRSLMAAVDDCRYG
+301 IRSLMAAIDDCRYG

-341 DRALSLLSA
+341 DRALSLL
-350 RLLSVL
+350 
-356 RGRGLAYRA
+356 
-365 RGSEFVALVRGG
+365 
-377 CERDVVELRQ
+377 
-387 EVSAQLDKPL
+387 
-397 RFEGEE
+397 
-403 LPVSMRYAVVFLDLV
+403 
-418 DRQPLPI
+418 
-425 LNDLDQRLRE
+425 
-435 GASTLGRAGDGQG
+435 
-448 NGREGSQ
+448 
-455 AGDAHA
+455 
-461 PSRRGVGLGQAR
+461 
-473 TAGEKRLDPLTG
+473 
-485 LLCSSDFIETARE
+485 
-498 WCRANPAEQWAFVAL
+498 
-513 DIDNLPIFYEWH
+513 
-525 GKEEGKLLVSEVAG
+525 
-539 VLRGMQGES
+539 
-548 KLCAGYWGED
+548 
-558 DFSLLVALDQELLDE
+558 VALDQELLDE

-581 VASHDSSV
+581 VVSHDSSV
-589 GFLPSMGVYTLE
+589 GFLPSMGVYMLE

-613 ASFANTQGKEHFETR
+613 ASFANTQGKEHFETC

-649 FHYALRQGRIGFVLQ
+649 FHYALRQRRIGFALQ
-664 PQVVLGRGSICGAEA
+664 PQIVLGRGSICGAEA

-731 PISFNISPVDVATL
+731 PILFNISPVDVATL
-745 DVPEHLGKLLKAEVP
+745 DVPEHLGKLLKSYGVPARLLKAEVP

-800 REAGVDAVK
+800 REAG
-809 LDQGLLVAGAEKDGR
+809 
-824 RAGIADPLLSLARE
+824 
-838 AGVSVIADDV
+838 
-848 QTERQVDALRG
+848 
-859 SGIRYIQG
+859 
-867 YVYYLPMSPADL
+867 
-879 ESLLA
+879 
-884 NTLLVERA
+884 
-892 GIVALG
+892 IVALG
-898 EQGAKEPPAKDAAFR
+898 EQGAKEPPAKDDAFR

>member
-1 MGYGHAVDELWD
+1 MTACFKRFSSLCGNKRRSWDAYECITDRAGAGNGCARPPAPPPIACALERDAYTDNLTGLGNRMGYGHAVDELWD

-23 DPDNLKYANDAFGH
+23 DLDNLKYANDAFGH

-51 RACRREGDGSGAYR
+51 RACCREGDGSGAYR

-78 TESSLASRLEKAR
+78 TESSLTSRLEKAR

-180 ERYQFVIDIESD
+180 GRYQFVIDIESD

-202 DLGIPSANLENKTK
+202 DLGIPSANLENTTK

-315 QDSCGLLGIKVDGVA
+315 QDSCGLLGIKVDGAA

-341 DRALSLLSA
+341 DRALSLL
-350 RLLSVL
+350 
-356 RGRGLAYRA
+356 
-365 RGSEFVALVRGG
+365 
-377 CERDVVELRQ
+377 
-387 EVSAQLDKPL
+387 
-397 RFEGEE
+397 
-403 LPVSMRYAVVFLDLV
+403 
-418 DRQPLPI
+418 
-425 LNDLDQRLRE
+425 
-435 GASTLGRAGDGQG
+435 
-448 NGREGSQ
+448 
-455 AGDAHA
+455 
-461 PSRRGVGLGQAR
+461 
-473 TAGEKRLDPLTG
+473 
-485 LLCSSDFIETARE
+485 
-498 WCRANPAEQWAFVAL
+498 
-513 DIDNLPIFYEWH
+513 
-525 GKEEGKLLVSEVAG
+525 
-539 VLRGMQGES
+539 
-548 KLCAGYWGED
+548 
-558 DFSLLVALDQELLDE
+558 VALDQELLDE
-573 VYRRVREV
+573 VNRRVREV

-589 GFLPSMGVYTLE
+589 GFLPSMGVYMLE

-649 FHYALRQGRIGFVLQ
+649 FHYALRQGRIGFALQ
-664 PQVVLGRGSICGAEA
+664 PQIVLGRGSICGAEA

-731 PISFNISPVDVATL
+731 PILFNI
-745 DVPEHLGKLLKAEVP
+745 
-760 ESLFLQDPDAA
+760 
-771 HALVSGLKKMGIGVF
+771 
-786 LDEFGNS
+786 
-793 LGSLALL
+793 
-800 REAGVDAVK
+800 
-809 LDQGLLVAGAEKDGR
+809 
-824 RAGIADPLLSLARE
+824 
-838 AGVSVIADDV
+838 
-848 QTERQVDALRG
+848 
-859 SGIRYIQG
+859 
-867 YVYYLPMSPADL
+867 SPADL

-898 EQGAKEPPAKDAAFR
+898 EQGAKEPPAKDDAFR

>member
-1 MGYGHAVDELWD
+1 MTACFKRFSSLCGNKRRSWDAYECITDRAGAGNRMGYGHAVDELWD

-23 DPDNLKYANDAFGH
+23 NPDNLKYANDAFGH

-103 MTFSFSYGCSKVHPD
+103 MTFSFSYGCSKVYPN

-133 MYRYKLA
+133 TYRYKLA

-180 ERYQFVIDIESD
+180 GRYQFVIDIESD

-202 DLGIPSANLENKTK
+202 DLGIPSVNLENTTK

-287 SIAENT
+287 SIAENS

-425 LNDLDQRLRE
+425 LNDLGQRLRE
-435 GASTLGRAGDGQG
+435 GASTLGRAGMA
-448 NGREGSQ
+448 R
-455 AGDAHA
+455 ATARKA
-461 PSRRGVGLGQAR
+461 PR
-473 TAGEKRLDPLTG
+473 TA
-485 LLCSSDFIETARE
+485 
-498 WCRANPAEQWAFVAL
+498 
-513 DIDNLPIFYEWH
+513 
-525 GKEEGKLLVSEVAG
+525 
-539 VLRGMQGES
+539 
-548 KLCAGYWGED
+548 
-558 DFSLLVALDQELLDE
+558 
-573 VYRRVREV
+573 
-581 VASHDSSV
+581 
-589 GFLPSMGVYTLE
+589 
-601 SAQELGDDCYAK
+601 
-613 ASFANTQGKEHFETR
+613 TR
-628 IWFFRAADWKRQFDE
+628 TRRAAAAWAWARR
-643 HLMLSD
+643 
-649 FHYALRQGRIGFVLQ
+649 AR
-664 PQVVLGRGSICGAEA
+664 
-679 LARWRTDDVELDPEE
+679 LAR
-694 FIPVLERTGF
+694 
-704 IVMLDKYI
+704 
-712 WKSVVAWLRDQL
+712 SAWT
-724 RRGFQPV
+724 P
-731 PISFNISPVDVATL
+731 
-745 DVPEHLGKLLKAEVP
+745 
-760 ESLFLQDPDAA
+760 
-771 HALVSGLKKMGIGVF
+771 
-786 LDEFGNS
+786 
-793 LGSLALL
+793 
-800 REAGVDAVK
+800 
-809 LDQGLLVAGAEKDGR
+809 
-824 RAGIADPLLSLARE
+824 
-838 AGVSVIADDV
+838 
-848 QTERQVDALRG
+848 
-859 SGIRYIQG
+859 
-867 YVYYLPMSPADL
+867 
-879 ESLLA
+879 
-884 NTLLVERA
+884 
-892 GIVALG
+892 
-898 EQGAKEPPAKDAAFR
+898 
-913 KGFFAR
+913 

>member
-1 MGYGHAVDELWD
+1 
-13 AQAPFTVALV
+13 
-23 DPDNLKYANDAFGH
+23 
-37 DEGNHYILTVAELL
+37 
-51 RACRREGDGSGAYR
+51 
-65 IGGDEFVLISPRD
+65 
-78 TESSLASRLEKAR
+78 
-91 DELVEKSTATEP
+91 

-180 ERYQFVIDIESD
+180 GRYQFVIDIESD

-202 DLGIPSANLENKTK
+202 DLGIPSANLENTTK

-264 AFRLDGNADAG
+264 AFRLDGNADTG

-341 DRALSLLSA
+341 DRALS
-350 RLLSVL
+350 
-356 RGRGLAYRA
+356 
-365 RGSEFVALVRGG
+365 
-377 CERDVVELRQ
+377 
-387 EVSAQLDKPL
+387 P
-397 RFEGEE
+397 
-403 LPVSMRYAVVFLDLV
+403 
-418 DRQPLPI
+418 
-425 LNDLDQRLRE
+425 
-435 GASTLGRAGDGQG
+435 
-448 NGREGSQ
+448 
-455 AGDAHA
+455 
-461 PSRRGVGLGQAR
+461 
-473 TAGEKRLDPLTG
+473 
-485 LLCSSDFIETARE
+485 
-498 WCRANPAEQWAFVAL
+498 
-513 DIDNLPIFYEWH
+513 
-525 GKEEGKLLVSEVAG
+525 
-539 VLRGMQGES
+539 
-548 KLCAGYWGED
+548 
-558 DFSLLVALDQELLDE
+558 LVALDQELLDE

-589 GFLPSMGVYTLE
+589 GFLPSMGVYMLE

-628 IWFFRAADWKRQFDE
+628 IWFFRAADWKRRFDE

-649 FHYALRQGRIGFVLQ
+649 FHYALRQGRIGFALQ
-664 PQVVLGRGSICGAEA
+664 PQIVLGRGSICGAEA

-724 RRGFQPV
+724 RRGFQPA
-731 PISFNISPVDVATL
+731 PILFNISPVDVATL
-745 DVPEHLGKLLKAEVP
+745 DVPEHLGKLLKSYGVPARLLKAEVP

-771 HALVSGLKKMGIGVF
+771 PASPTRC
-786 LDEFGNS
+786 S
-793 LGSLALL
+793 RS
-800 REAGVDAVK
+800 
-809 LDQGLLVAGAEKDGR
+809 
-824 RAGIADPLLSLARE
+824 RAR
-838 AGVSVIADDV
+838 
-848 QTERQVDALRG
+848 
-859 SGIRYIQG
+859 
-867 YVYYLPMSPADL
+867 PA
-879 ESLLA
+879 SA
-884 NTLLVERA
+884 
-892 GIVALG
+892 
-898 EQGAKEPPAKDAAFR
+898 
-913 KGFFAR
+913 

>member
-1 MGYGHAVDELWD
+1 MTACFKRFSSLCGNKRRSWDAYECITDRAGAGNGCARPPAPPPIACALERDAYTDNLTGLGNRMGYGHAVDELWD
-13 AQAPFTVALV
+13 AQDPFTVALV
-23 DPDNLKYANDAFGH
+23 DLDNLKYANDAFGH
-37 DEGNHYILTVAELL
+37 DEGNHYILTIAELL
-51 RACRREGDGSGAYR
+51 RACCREGDGSGAYR

-180 ERYQFVIDIESD
+180 GRYQFVIDIESD

-202 DLGIPSANLENKTK
+202 DLGIPSANLENTTK

-229 YLEGAGELLQGKTHH
+229 YLEGAGELLQGKTHY

-264 AFRLDGNADAG
+264 AFRLDGNADTG

-315 QDSCGLLGIKVDGVA
+315 QDSCGLLGIKVDGAA

-341 DRALSLLSA
+341 DRAL
-350 RLLSVL
+350 
-356 RGRGLAYRA
+356 
-365 RGSEFVALVRGG
+365 
-377 CERDVVELRQ
+377 
-387 EVSAQLDKPL
+387 
-397 RFEGEE
+397 
-403 LPVSMRYAVVFLDLV
+403 
-418 DRQPLPI
+418 
-425 LNDLDQRLRE
+425 
-435 GASTLGRAGDGQG
+435 
-448 NGREGSQ
+448 
-455 AGDAHA
+455 
-461 PSRRGVGLGQAR
+461 
-473 TAGEKRLDPLTG
+473 
-485 LLCSSDFIETARE
+485 
-498 WCRANPAEQWAFVAL
+498 
-513 DIDNLPIFYEWH
+513 
-525 GKEEGKLLVSEVAG
+525 
-539 VLRGMQGES
+539 
-548 KLCAGYWGED
+548 
-558 DFSLLVALDQELLDE
+558 SLLVALDQELLDE

-589 GFLPSMGVYTLE
+589 GFLPSMGVYMLE
-601 SAQELGDDCYAK
+601 SAQDLGDDCYAK

-649 FHYALRQGRIGFVLQ
+649 FHYALRQGRIGFALQ
-664 PQVVLGRGSICGAEA
+664 PQIVLGRGSICGAEA

-731 PISFNISPVDVATL
+731 PILFNI
-745 DVPEHLGKLLKAEVP
+745 
-760 ESLFLQDPDAA
+760 
-771 HALVSGLKKMGIGVF
+771 
-786 LDEFGNS
+786 
-793 LGSLALL
+793 
-800 REAGVDAVK
+800 
-809 LDQGLLVAGAEKDGR
+809 
-824 RAGIADPLLSLARE
+824 
-838 AGVSVIADDV
+838 
-848 QTERQVDALRG
+848 
-859 SGIRYIQG
+859 
-867 YVYYLPMSPADL
+867 SPADL

-898 EQGAKEPPAKDAAFR
+898 EQGAKEPPAKDDAFR

>member
-1 MGYGHAVDELWD
+1 MTACFKRFSSLCGNKRRSWDAYECITDRAGAGNGCARPPAPPPIACALERDAYTDNLTGLGNRMGYGHAVDELWD

-23 DPDNLKYANDAFGH
+23 DLDNLKHANDAFGH

-51 RACRREGDGSGAYR
+51 RACCREGDGSGAYR

-180 ERYQFVIDIESD
+180 GRYQFVIDIESD

-202 DLGIPSANLENKTK
+202 DLGIPSANLENTTK

-341 DRALSLLSA
+341 DRALSLL
-350 RLLSVL
+350 
-356 RGRGLAYRA
+356 
-365 RGSEFVALVRGG
+365 
-377 CERDVVELRQ
+377 
-387 EVSAQLDKPL
+387 
-397 RFEGEE
+397 
-403 LPVSMRYAVVFLDLV
+403 
-418 DRQPLPI
+418 
-425 LNDLDQRLRE
+425 
-435 GASTLGRAGDGQG
+435 
-448 NGREGSQ
+448 
-455 AGDAHA
+455 
-461 PSRRGVGLGQAR
+461 
-473 TAGEKRLDPLTG
+473 
-485 LLCSSDFIETARE
+485 
-498 WCRANPAEQWAFVAL
+498 
-513 DIDNLPIFYEWH
+513 
-525 GKEEGKLLVSEVAG
+525 
-539 VLRGMQGES
+539 
-548 KLCAGYWGED
+548 
-558 DFSLLVALDQELLDE
+558 VALDQELLDE

-589 GFLPSMGVYTLE
+589 GFLPSMGVYMLE
-601 SAQELGDDCYAK
+601 SAQDLGDDCYAK

-649 FHYALRQGRIGFVLQ
+649 FHYALRQGRIGFALQ
-664 PQVVLGRGSICGAEA
+664 PQIVLGRGSICGAEA

-731 PISFNISPVDVATL
+731 PILFNI
-745 DVPEHLGKLLKAEVP
+745 
-760 ESLFLQDPDAA
+760 
-771 HALVSGLKKMGIGVF
+771 
-786 LDEFGNS
+786 
-793 LGSLALL
+793 
-800 REAGVDAVK
+800 
-809 LDQGLLVAGAEKDGR
+809 
-824 RAGIADPLLSLARE
+824 
-838 AGVSVIADDV
+838 
-848 QTERQVDALRG
+848 
-859 SGIRYIQG
+859 
-867 YVYYLPMSPADL
+867 SPADL

-898 EQGAKEPPAKDAAFR
+898 EQGAKEPPAKDDAFR

>member
-1 MGYGHAVDELWD
+1 MTACFKRFSSLCGNKRRSWDAYECITDRAGAGNGCARPPAPPPIACALERDAYTDNLTGLGNRMGYGHAVDELWD

-23 DPDNLKYANDAFGH
+23 DLDNLKYANDAFGH

-51 RACRREGDGSGAYR
+51 RACCREGDGSGAYR

-78 TESSLASRLEKAR
+78 TESSLTSRLEKAR

-180 ERYQFVIDIESD
+180 GRYQFVIDIESD

-202 DLGIPSANLENKTK
+202 DLGIPSANLENTTK

-315 QDSCGLLGIKVDGVA
+315 QDSCGLLGIKVDGAA

-341 DRALSLLSA
+341 DRAL
-350 RLLSVL
+350 
-356 RGRGLAYRA
+356 
-365 RGSEFVALVRGG
+365 
-377 CERDVVELRQ
+377 
-387 EVSAQLDKPL
+387 
-397 RFEGEE
+397 
-403 LPVSMRYAVVFLDLV
+403 
-418 DRQPLPI
+418 
-425 LNDLDQRLRE
+425 
-435 GASTLGRAGDGQG
+435 
-448 NGREGSQ
+448 
-455 AGDAHA
+455 
-461 PSRRGVGLGQAR
+461 
-473 TAGEKRLDPLTG
+473 
-485 LLCSSDFIETARE
+485 
-498 WCRANPAEQWAFVAL
+498 
-513 DIDNLPIFYEWH
+513 
-525 GKEEGKLLVSEVAG
+525 
-539 VLRGMQGES
+539 
-548 KLCAGYWGED
+548 
-558 DFSLLVALDQELLDE
+558 SLLVALDQELLDE

-589 GFLPSMGVYTLE
+589 GFLPSMGVYMLE

-649 FHYALRQGRIGFVLQ
+649 FHYALRQGRIGFALQ
-664 PQVVLGRGSICGAEA
+664 PQIVLGRGSICGAEA

-731 PISFNISPVDVATL
+731 PILFNI
-745 DVPEHLGKLLKAEVP
+745 
-760 ESLFLQDPDAA
+760 
-771 HALVSGLKKMGIGVF
+771 
-786 LDEFGNS
+786 
-793 LGSLALL
+793 
-800 REAGVDAVK
+800 
-809 LDQGLLVAGAEKDGR
+809 
-824 RAGIADPLLSLARE
+824 
-838 AGVSVIADDV
+838 
-848 QTERQVDALRG
+848 
-859 SGIRYIQG
+859 
-867 YVYYLPMSPADL
+867 SPADL

-898 EQGAKEPPAKDAAFR
+898 EQGAKEPPAKDDAFR

>member
-1 MGYGHAVDELWD
+1 MTACFKRFSSLCGNKRRSWDAYECITDRAGAGNGCARPPAPPPIACALERDAYTDNLTGLGNRMGYGHAVDELWD

-23 DPDNLKYANDAFGH
+23 DLDNLKYANDAFGH

-51 RACRREGDGSGAYR
+51 RACCREGDGSGAYR

-91 DELVEKSTATEP
+91 GELVEKSTATEP

-174 LAMAVP
+174 PAMAVP
-180 ERYQFVIDIESD
+180 GRYQFVIDIESD

-202 DLGIPSANLENKTK
+202 DLGIPSANLENTTK

-341 DRALSLLSA
+341 DRALSLL
-350 RLLSVL
+350 
-356 RGRGLAYRA
+356 
-365 RGSEFVALVRGG
+365 
-377 CERDVVELRQ
+377 
-387 EVSAQLDKPL
+387 
-397 RFEGEE
+397 
-403 LPVSMRYAVVFLDLV
+403 
-418 DRQPLPI
+418 
-425 LNDLDQRLRE
+425 
-435 GASTLGRAGDGQG
+435 
-448 NGREGSQ
+448 
-455 AGDAHA
+455 
-461 PSRRGVGLGQAR
+461 
-473 TAGEKRLDPLTG
+473 
-485 LLCSSDFIETARE
+485 
-498 WCRANPAEQWAFVAL
+498 
-513 DIDNLPIFYEWH
+513 
-525 GKEEGKLLVSEVAG
+525 
-539 VLRGMQGES
+539 
-548 KLCAGYWGED
+548 
-558 DFSLLVALDQELLDE
+558 VALDQELLDE

-589 GFLPSMGVYTLE
+589 GFLPSMGVYMLE

-649 FHYALRQGRIGFVLQ
+649 FHYALRQGRIGFALQ
-664 PQVVLGRGSICGAEA
+664 PQIVLGRGSICGAEA

-745 DVPEHLGKLLKAEVP
+745 DVPEHLGKLLKSYGVPARLLKAEVP

-800 REAGVDAVK
+800 REAGIDAVK
-809 LDQGLLVAGAEKDGR
+809 LDQGLLVAGAEKDAR

-898 EQGAKEPPAKDAAFR
+898 EQGAKEPPAKDDAFR

>member
-1 MGYGHAVDELWD
+1 MTACFKRFSSLCGNKRRSWDAYECITDRAGAGNGCARPPAPPPIACALERDAYTDNLTGLGNRMGYGHAVDELWD

-23 DPDNLKYANDAFGH
+23 DLDNLKHANDAFGH

-51 RACRREGDGSGAYR
+51 RACCREGDGSGAYR

-174 LAMAVP
+174 PAMAVP
-180 ERYQFVIDIESD
+180 GRYQFVIDIESD

-202 DLGIPSANLENKTK
+202 DLGIPSANLENTTK

-341 DRALSLLSA
+341 DRALSLL
-350 RLLSVL
+350 
-356 RGRGLAYRA
+356 
-365 RGSEFVALVRGG
+365 
-377 CERDVVELRQ
+377 
-387 EVSAQLDKPL
+387 
-397 RFEGEE
+397 
-403 LPVSMRYAVVFLDLV
+403 
-418 DRQPLPI
+418 
-425 LNDLDQRLRE
+425 
-435 GASTLGRAGDGQG
+435 
-448 NGREGSQ
+448 
-455 AGDAHA
+455 
-461 PSRRGVGLGQAR
+461 
-473 TAGEKRLDPLTG
+473 
-485 LLCSSDFIETARE
+485 
-498 WCRANPAEQWAFVAL
+498 
-513 DIDNLPIFYEWH
+513 
-525 GKEEGKLLVSEVAG
+525 
-539 VLRGMQGES
+539 
-548 KLCAGYWGED
+548 
-558 DFSLLVALDQELLDE
+558 VALDQELLDE

-589 GFLPSMGVYTLE
+589 GFLPSMGVYMLE

-649 FHYALRQGRIGFVLQ
+649 FHYALRQGRIGFALQ
-664 PQVVLGRGSICGAEA
+664 PQIVLGRGSICGAEA

-745 DVPEHLGKLLKAEVP
+745 DVPEHLGKLLKSYGVPARLLKAEVP

-800 REAGVDAVK
+800 REAGIDAVK

-838 AGVSVIADDV
+838 AGVSVITDDV

-898 EQGAKEPPAKDAAFR
+898 EQGAKEPPAKDDAFR

>member
-1 MGYGHAVDELWD
+1 MTACFKRFSSLCGNKRRSWDAYECITDRAGAGNGCARPPAPPPIACALERDAYTDNLTGLGNRMGYGHAVDELWD
-13 AQAPFTVALV
+13 AQDPFTVALV
-23 DPDNLKYANDAFGH
+23 DLDNLKYANDAFGH

-51 RACRREGDGSGAYR
+51 RACCREGDGSGAYR

-103 MTFSFSYGCSKVHPD
+103 MTFSVSYGCSKVHPD

-180 ERYQFVIDIESD
+180 GRYQFVIDIESD

-202 DLGIPSANLENKTK
+202 DLGIPSANLENTTK

-229 YLEGAGELLQGKTHH
+229 YLEGAGELLQGKTHY

-264 AFRLDGNADAG
+264 AFRLDGNADTG

-315 QDSCGLLGIKVDGVA
+315 QDSCGLLGIKVAGAA

-341 DRALSLLSA
+341 DRAL
-350 RLLSVL
+350 
-356 RGRGLAYRA
+356 
-365 RGSEFVALVRGG
+365 
-377 CERDVVELRQ
+377 
-387 EVSAQLDKPL
+387 
-397 RFEGEE
+397 
-403 LPVSMRYAVVFLDLV
+403 
-418 DRQPLPI
+418 
-425 LNDLDQRLRE
+425 
-435 GASTLGRAGDGQG
+435 
-448 NGREGSQ
+448 
-455 AGDAHA
+455 
-461 PSRRGVGLGQAR
+461 
-473 TAGEKRLDPLTG
+473 
-485 LLCSSDFIETARE
+485 
-498 WCRANPAEQWAFVAL
+498 
-513 DIDNLPIFYEWH
+513 
-525 GKEEGKLLVSEVAG
+525 
-539 VLRGMQGES
+539 
-548 KLCAGYWGED
+548 
-558 DFSLLVALDQELLDE
+558 SLLVALDQELLDE

-589 GFLPSMGVYTLE
+589 GFLPSMGVYMLE
-601 SAQELGDDCYAK
+601 SAQDLGDDCYAK

-649 FHYALRQGRIGFVLQ
+649 FHYALRQGRIGFALQ
-664 PQVVLGRGSICGAEA
+664 PQIVLGRGSICGAEA

-731 PISFNISPVDVATL
+731 PILFNI
-745 DVPEHLGKLLKAEVP
+745 
-760 ESLFLQDPDAA
+760 
-771 HALVSGLKKMGIGVF
+771 
-786 LDEFGNS
+786 
-793 LGSLALL
+793 
-800 REAGVDAVK
+800 
-809 LDQGLLVAGAEKDGR
+809 
-824 RAGIADPLLSLARE
+824 
-838 AGVSVIADDV
+838 
-848 QTERQVDALRG
+848 
-859 SGIRYIQG
+859 
-867 YVYYLPMSPADL
+867 SPADL

-898 EQGAKEPPAKDAAFR
+898 GQGAKEPPAKDDAFR

>member
-23 DPDNLKYANDAFGH
+23 DLDNLKYANDAFGH

-202 DLGIPSANLENKTK
+202 DLGIPSANLENTTK

-264 AFRLDGNADAG
+264 AFRLDGNADTG

-341 DRALSLLSA
+341 DRALSLL
-350 RLLSVL
+350 
-356 RGRGLAYRA
+356 
-365 RGSEFVALVRGG
+365 
-377 CERDVVELRQ
+377 
-387 EVSAQLDKPL
+387 
-397 RFEGEE
+397 
-403 LPVSMRYAVVFLDLV
+403 
-418 DRQPLPI
+418 
-425 LNDLDQRLRE
+425 
-435 GASTLGRAGDGQG
+435 
-448 NGREGSQ
+448 
-455 AGDAHA
+455 
-461 PSRRGVGLGQAR
+461 
-473 TAGEKRLDPLTG
+473 
-485 LLCSSDFIETARE
+485 
-498 WCRANPAEQWAFVAL
+498 
-513 DIDNLPIFYEWH
+513 
-525 GKEEGKLLVSEVAG
+525 
-539 VLRGMQGES
+539 
-548 KLCAGYWGED
+548 
-558 DFSLLVALDQELLDE
+558 VALDQELLDE

-589 GFLPSMGVYTLE
+589 GFLPSMGVYMLE

-649 FHYALRQGRIGFVLQ
+649 FHYALRQGRIGFALQ
-664 PQVVLGRGSICGAEA
+664 PQIVLGRGSICGAEA

-731 PISFNISPVDVATL
+731 PILFNISPVDVATL
-745 DVPEHLGKLLKAEVP
+745 DVPEHLGKLLKSYGVPARLLKAEVP

-800 REAGVDAVK
+800 
-809 LDQGLLVAGAEKDGR
+809 
-824 RAGIADPLLSLARE
+824 RE

-898 EQGAKEPPAKDAAFR
+898 EQGAKEPPAKDDAFR

>member
-23 DPDNLKYANDAFGH
+23 DLD
-37 DEGNHYILTVAELL
+37 
-51 RACRREGDGSGAYR
+51 
-65 IGGDEFVLISPRD
+65 
-78 TESSLASRLEKAR
+78 
-91 DELVEKSTATEP
+91 
-103 MTFSFSYGCSKVHPD
+103 
-118 EGGSRKD
+118 
-125 ITADADRK
+125 
-133 MYRYKLA
+133 
-140 HRSAQQRMRN
+140 
-150 VPGAAAARGGDFN
+150 
-163 ARFFTERVFEA
+163 
-174 LAMAVP
+174 
-180 ERYQFVIDIESD
+180 
-192 RSRWSANAVT
+192 
-202 DLGIPSANLENKTK
+202 NLENTTK

-275 IPSLIAGVITNR
+275 VPSLIAGVITNR

-387 EVSAQLDKPL
+387 EVSAQLAKPI

-448 NGREGSQ
+448 DGREGSQ

-539 VLRGMQGES
+539 VLRGMQG
-548 KLCAGYWGED
+548 
-558 DFSLLVALDQELLDE
+558 
-573 VYRRVREV
+573 
-581 VASHDSSV
+581 
-589 GFLPSMGVYTLE
+589 
-601 SAQELGDDCYAK
+601 
-613 ASFANTQGKEHFETR
+613 KEHFETR

-649 FHYALRQGRIGFVLQ
+649 FHYALRQGRIGFALQ

-731 PISFNISPVDVATL
+731 PISFNISP
-745 DVPEHLGKLLKAEVP
+745 
-760 ESLFLQDPDAA
+760 
-771 HALVSGLKKMGIGVF
+771 
-786 LDEFGNS
+786 
-793 LGSLALL
+793 
-800 REAGVDAVK
+800 
-809 LDQGLLVAGAEKDGR
+809 
-824 RAGIADPLLSLARE
+824 
-838 AGVSVIADDV
+838 
-848 QTERQVDALRG
+848 
-859 SGIRYIQG
+859 
-867 YVYYLPMSPADL
+867 ADL

-898 EQGAKEPPAKDAAFR
+898 AENAKEPPAKDDAFR

>member
-1 MGYGHAVDELWD
+1 MTACFKRFSSLCGNKRRSWDAYECITDRAGAGNGCARPPASPPIACALERNAYTDNLTGLGNRMGYGHAVDELWD
-13 AQAPFTVALV
+13 AQAPFTVVLV
-23 DPDNLKYANDAFGH
+23 DLDNLKYANDAFGH

-51 RACRREGDGSGAYR
+51 RACCREGDGSGAYR

-180 ERYQFVIDIESD
+180 GRYQFVIDIESD

-202 DLGIPSANLENKTK
+202 DLGIPSANLENTAK

-229 YLEGAGELLQGKTHH
+229 YLEGAGELLQGKTHY

-264 AFRLDGNADAG
+264 AFRLDGNADTG

-301 IRSLMAAVDDCRYG
+301 IRSLMAAVDDCRCG
-315 QDSCGLLGIKVDGVA
+315 QDSCGLLGIKVDGAA

-341 DRALSLLSA
+341 DRAL
-350 RLLSVL
+350 
-356 RGRGLAYRA
+356 
-365 RGSEFVALVRGG
+365 
-377 CERDVVELRQ
+377 
-387 EVSAQLDKPL
+387 
-397 RFEGEE
+397 
-403 LPVSMRYAVVFLDLV
+403 
-418 DRQPLPI
+418 
-425 LNDLDQRLRE
+425 
-435 GASTLGRAGDGQG
+435 
-448 NGREGSQ
+448 
-455 AGDAHA
+455 
-461 PSRRGVGLGQAR
+461 
-473 TAGEKRLDPLTG
+473 
-485 LLCSSDFIETARE
+485 
-498 WCRANPAEQWAFVAL
+498 
-513 DIDNLPIFYEWH
+513 
-525 GKEEGKLLVSEVAG
+525 
-539 VLRGMQGES
+539 
-548 KLCAGYWGED
+548 
-558 DFSLLVALDQELLDE
+558 SLLVALDQELLDE

-589 GFLPSMGVYTLE
+589 GFLPSMGVYMLE

-649 FHYALRQGRIGFVLQ
+649 FHYALRQGRIGFALQ
-664 PQVVLGRGSICGAEA
+664 PQIVLGRGSICGAEA

-745 DVPEHLGKLLKAEVP
+745 DVPEHLGKLLKSYGVPARLLKAEVP

-898 EQGAKEPPAKDAAFR
+898 EQGAKEPPAKDDAFR

>member
-1 MGYGHAVDELWD
+1 
-13 AQAPFTVALV
+13 
-23 DPDNLKYANDAFGH
+23 
-37 DEGNHYILTVAELL
+37 
-51 RACRREGDGSGAYR
+51 
-65 IGGDEFVLISPRD
+65 
-78 TESSLASRLEKAR
+78 
-91 DELVEKSTATEP
+91 
-103 MTFSFSYGCSKVHPD
+103 MTFSFSYGCSKVHPN

-192 RSRWSANAVT
+192 RSRWSASAVT
-202 DLGIPSANLENKTK
+202 DLGIPSANLENTTK

-251 RDAAGSFMVCECR
+251 RDAAGSFMACECR
-264 AFRLDGNADAG
+264 AFRLDGNADTG

-287 SIAENT
+287 SIAEST

-341 DRALSLLSA
+341 DRALSLL
-350 RLLSVL
+350 
-356 RGRGLAYRA
+356 
-365 RGSEFVALVRGG
+365 
-377 CERDVVELRQ
+377 
-387 EVSAQLDKPL
+387 
-397 RFEGEE
+397 
-403 LPVSMRYAVVFLDLV
+403 
-418 DRQPLPI
+418 
-425 LNDLDQRLRE
+425 
-435 GASTLGRAGDGQG
+435 
-448 NGREGSQ
+448 
-455 AGDAHA
+455 
-461 PSRRGVGLGQAR
+461 
-473 TAGEKRLDPLTG
+473 
-485 LLCSSDFIETARE
+485 
-498 WCRANPAEQWAFVAL
+498 
-513 DIDNLPIFYEWH
+513 
-525 GKEEGKLLVSEVAG
+525 
-539 VLRGMQGES
+539 
-548 KLCAGYWGED
+548 
-558 DFSLLVALDQELLDE
+558 VALDQELLDE

-589 GFLPSMGVYTLE
+589 GFLPSMGVYMLE
-601 SAQELGDDCYAK
+601 SAQKLGDDCYAK

-649 FHYALRQGRIGFVLQ
+649 FHYALRQGRIGFALQ
-664 PQVVLGRGSICGAEA
+664 PQIVLGRGSICGAEA

-745 DVPEHLGKLLKAEVP
+745 DVPEHLGKLLKSYGVPARLLKAEVP

-800 REAGVDAVK
+800 REAG
-809 LDQGLLVAGAEKDGR
+809 
-824 RAGIADPLLSLARE
+824 
-838 AGVSVIADDV
+838 
-848 QTERQVDALRG
+848 
-859 SGIRYIQG
+859 
-867 YVYYLPMSPADL
+867 
-879 ESLLA
+879 
-884 NTLLVERA
+884 
-892 GIVALG
+892 IVALG
-898 EQGAKEPPAKDAAFR
+898 EQGAKEPPAKDDAFR

>member
-1 MGYGHAVDELWD
+1 
-13 AQAPFTVALV
+13 
-23 DPDNLKYANDAFGH
+23 
-37 DEGNHYILTVAELL
+37 
-51 RACRREGDGSGAYR
+51 
-65 IGGDEFVLISPRD
+65 
-78 TESSLASRLEKAR
+78 
-91 DELVEKSTATEP
+91 

-163 ARFFTERVFEA
+163 ACFFTERVFEA

-202 DLGIPSANLENKTK
+202 DLGIPSANLENTTK

-264 AFRLDGNADAG
+264 AFRLDGNADTG

-315 QDSCGLLGIKVDGVA
+315 QDSCGLLGIEVDGVA

-356 RGRGLAYRA
+356 RGHGLAYRA

-377 CERDVVELRQ
+377 CERNV
-387 EVSAQLDKPL
+387 
-397 RFEGEE
+397 
-403 LPVSMRYAVVFLDLV
+403 V

-448 NGREGSQ
+448 DGREGSQ

-461 PSRRGVGLGQAR
+461 PSRHGVGLGQAR

-513 DIDNLPIFYEWH
+513 DIDNLPIFYEWY

-548 KLCAGYWGED
+548 KLCAGYWGGD

-589 GFLPSMGVYTLE
+589 GFLPSMGVYMLE

-649 FHYALRQGRIGFVLQ
+649 FHYALRQGR
-664 PQVVLGRGSICGAEA
+664 
-679 LARWRTDDVELDPEE
+679 
-694 FIPVLERTGF
+694 TGF

-731 PISFNISPVDVATL
+731 PILFNISPVDVATL
-745 DVPEHLGKLLKAEVP
+745 DVPEHLGKLLKSYGVPARLLKAEVP

-800 REAGVDAVK
+800 REAGV
-809 LDQGLLVAGAEKDGR
+809 
-824 RAGIADPLLSLARE
+824 
-838 AGVSVIADDV
+838 SVIADDV
-848 QTERQVDALRG
+848 QTERQVGALRG

-898 EQGAKEPPAKDAAFR
+898 EQGAKEPPAKDDAFC

>member
-1 MGYGHAVDELWD
+1 MTACFKRFSSLCGNKRRSWDAYECITDRAGAGNGCARPPAPPPIACALERDAYTDNLTGLGNRMGYGHAVDELWD

-23 DPDNLKYANDAFGH
+23 DLDNLKHANDAFGH

-51 RACRREGDGSGAYR
+51 RACCREGDGSGAYR

-174 LAMAVP
+174 PAMAVP
-180 ERYQFVIDIESD
+180 GRYQFVIDIESD

-202 DLGIPSANLENKTK
+202 DLGIPSANLENTTK

-341 DRALSLLSA
+341 DRALSLL
-350 RLLSVL
+350 
-356 RGRGLAYRA
+356 
-365 RGSEFVALVRGG
+365 
-377 CERDVVELRQ
+377 
-387 EVSAQLDKPL
+387 
-397 RFEGEE
+397 
-403 LPVSMRYAVVFLDLV
+403 
-418 DRQPLPI
+418 
-425 LNDLDQRLRE
+425 
-435 GASTLGRAGDGQG
+435 
-448 NGREGSQ
+448 
-455 AGDAHA
+455 
-461 PSRRGVGLGQAR
+461 
-473 TAGEKRLDPLTG
+473 
-485 LLCSSDFIETARE
+485 
-498 WCRANPAEQWAFVAL
+498 
-513 DIDNLPIFYEWH
+513 
-525 GKEEGKLLVSEVAG
+525 
-539 VLRGMQGES
+539 
-548 KLCAGYWGED
+548 
-558 DFSLLVALDQELLDE
+558 VALDQELLDE

-589 GFLPSMGVYTLE
+589 GFLPSMGVYMLE

-649 FHYALRQGRIGFVLQ
+649 FHYALRQGRIGFALQ
-664 PQVVLGRGSICGAEA
+664 PQIVLGRGSICGAEA

-745 DVPEHLGKLLKAEVP
+745 DVPEHLGKLLKSYGVPARLLKAEVP

-800 REAGVDAVK
+800 REAGIDAVK

-898 EQGAKEPPAKDAAFR
+898 EQGAKEPPAKDDAFR

>member
-1 MGYGHAVDELWD
+1 MTACFKRFSSLCGNKRRSWDAYECITDRAGAGNGCARPPAPPPIACALERDAYTDNLTGLGNRMGYGHAVDELWD

-23 DPDNLKYANDAFGH
+23 DLDNLKYANDAFGH

-51 RACRREGDGSGAYR
+51 RACCREGDGSGAYR

-78 TESSLASRLEKAR
+78 TESSLTSRLEKAR

-180 ERYQFVIDIESD
+180 GRYQFVIDIESD

-202 DLGIPSANLENKTK
+202 DLGIPSANLENTTK

-341 DRALSLLSA
+341 DRALSLL
-350 RLLSVL
+350 
-356 RGRGLAYRA
+356 
-365 RGSEFVALVRGG
+365 
-377 CERDVVELRQ
+377 
-387 EVSAQLDKPL
+387 
-397 RFEGEE
+397 
-403 LPVSMRYAVVFLDLV
+403 
-418 DRQPLPI
+418 
-425 LNDLDQRLRE
+425 
-435 GASTLGRAGDGQG
+435 
-448 NGREGSQ
+448 
-455 AGDAHA
+455 
-461 PSRRGVGLGQAR
+461 
-473 TAGEKRLDPLTG
+473 
-485 LLCSSDFIETARE
+485 
-498 WCRANPAEQWAFVAL
+498 
-513 DIDNLPIFYEWH
+513 
-525 GKEEGKLLVSEVAG
+525 
-539 VLRGMQGES
+539 
-548 KLCAGYWGED
+548 
-558 DFSLLVALDQELLDE
+558 VALDQELLDE

-589 GFLPSMGVYTLE
+589 GFLPSMGVYMLE

-649 FHYALRQGRIGFVLQ
+649 FHYALRQGRIGFALQ
-664 PQVVLGRGSICGAEA
+664 PQIVLGRGSICGAEA

-745 DVPEHLGKLLKAEVP
+745 DVREHLGKLLKSYGVPARLLKAEVP

-800 REAGVDAVK
+800 REAGIDAVK

-898 EQGAKEPPAKDAAFR
+898 EQGAKEPPAKDDAFR